1 MKVVEG
7 IITSPFGMRVHPIEK
22 TKKMH
27 SGVDVSAPI
36 GTPVYCPEAGQVVV
50 RGMSPSAGNFLHIQ
64 CGALTFIFMHLSAF
78 SVSQAQMVVKGQKVG
93 LVGMTGIATGPHLH
107 FEVRVNGIAVNP
119 EIYINF

>member
-7 IITSPFGMRVHPIEK
+7 IITSPFGKRMHPIEK
-22 TKKMH
+22 VEKMH
-27 SGVDVSAPI
+27 NGVDIGAPI

-50 RGMSPSAGNFLHIQ
+50 RGMSPSAGNFVHVQ
-64 CGALTFIFMHLSAF
+64 SGALTFIFMHLSAF
-78 SVSQAQMVVKGQKVG
+78 SVVQSQHIAKGQQIG
-93 LVGMTGIATGPHLH
+93 LVGKTGMATGPHLH